1 MNGRIRTRWLL
12 LAALGLAI
20 AGLLVIAGCGGSSTT
35 TTPAAQPTATTAA
48 TSFDKIAGMM
58 NDFLNNPANLDPIS
72 STDLNKLLTDGN
84 AKNNPLVI
92 DNRLAKDYSTASSKS
107 PGHIP
112 AAISIPYKNI
122 ADPASVSQI
131 KAELAKHSDNTI
143 VVHCYTGHTQSIAL
157 PILYGLAQEGQLGTP
172 APKIEGLAWGIMGYN
187 SVEKAP
193 AYANTF
199 PLVTTP
205 SAAGATNNSLPDISG
220 SLQTQAK
227 AAATNMPGRI
237 NVDASGQ
244 TINKKPL
251 SNYTIVD
258 IRSGDEFAKG
268 HMEGAINLPY
278 QSLFKKEG
286 NTYPN
291 LAKIDRSKQILVV
304 GDRQY
309 EEEAV
314 AVGLNML
321 GISQSNYN
329 TAALGFG
336 IGTWNNTVGDK
347 FGAADKHSFP
357 VDTGTTPGNA
367 S

>member
-1 MNGRIRTRWLL
+1 MKERIRTRWLL
-12 LAALGLAI
+12 LAVLGLAI
-20 AGLLVIAGCGGSSTT
+20 AGLLVIAGCGGSTT

-48 TSFDKIAGMM
+48 TNFDKIAGSM
-58 NDFLNNPANLDPIS
+58 NDLLNNPANLNPIS
-72 STDLNKLLTDGN
+72 STDLNKLLTSGN
-84 AKNNPLVI
+84 ANNIPLVI
-92 DNRLAKDYSTASSKS
+92 DVRSATDYSTASSKS

-112 AAISIPYKNI
+112 SAINIPYKKI

-143 VVHCYTGHTQSIAL
+143 VLHCYTGHTQSIAL
-157 PILYGLAQEGQLGTP
+157 AILYGLAQEGQLGTP
-172 APKIEGLAWGIMGYN
+172 APKIEGLAWGMMGYN
-187 SVEKAP
+187 SVEKPP

-199 PLVTTP
+199 PLVTTTTP
-205 SAAGATNNSLPDISG
+205 AATTYSLPNVSG
-220 SLQTQAK
+220 NLQTQAE

-251 SNYTIVD
+251 SSYTIVD
-258 IRSGDEFAKG
+258 IRSADEFAKG

-278 QSLFKKEG
+278 QDLFKKAG
-286 NTYPN
+286 DTYPN

-304 GDRQY
+304 GNRQY

-329 TAALGFG
+329 TGALGFG
-336 IGTWNNTVGDK
+336 IATWNNTVGDK
-347 FGAADKHSFP
+347 FTSADKHTFP
-357 VDTGTTPGNA
+357 VVTGTAPGNA